1 MAKPQRH
8 PDYPDAQAL
17 VGVKALQVV
26 RVVEELQP
34 DSFTPDFTWCRVE
47 VQLPDGS
54 RAVWTLLLSPAEL
67 RKYGR

>member
-1 MAKPQRH
+1 M
-8 PDYPDAQAL
+8 
-17 VGVKALQVV
+17 QVV